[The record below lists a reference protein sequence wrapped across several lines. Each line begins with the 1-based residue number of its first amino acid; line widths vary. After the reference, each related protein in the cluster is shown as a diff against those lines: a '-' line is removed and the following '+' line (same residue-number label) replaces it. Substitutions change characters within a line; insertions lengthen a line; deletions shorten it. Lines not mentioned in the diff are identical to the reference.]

1 MVTQKQ
7 IAQYLK
13 KVPPLPEA
21 LQKTFECLDSGDLAR
36 ASKAASNDPSIIYYL
51 KQVVNSAAF
60 GFKNE
65 VTEPSHMFS
74 ILGIARAKQLLY
86 AYMVHTI
93 APKQWNFF
101 KLSRDDF
108 IQFQASFISRWE
120 KIVKTEGAD
129 ESFLSAAAIMS
140 AGLVIADAIFTD
152 HSEDIALIRQV
163 EDIKLDDLLVKV
175 AKVGFEDIVLFVA
188 KIWGLD
194 KRVVSVINLSFA
206 KKECNSEKIECKLSK
221 YLHLLLFYE
230 LSRPVMLE
238 AGANSFIE
246 FNIQFVND
254 VIKTFQDI
262 VGVE

>member
-7 IAQYLK
+7 IAEYLK

-21 LQKTFECLDSGDLAR
+21 LQKTFEYMDKGDLAG

-51 KQVVNSAAF
+51 KQVVNSASF

-65 VTEPSHMFS
+65 VTDPSHIFS
-74 ILGIARAKQLLY
+74 ILGMARAKQLLY
-86 AYMVHTI
+86 AYMVHTM
-93 APKQWNFF
+93 APKQWSFF

-120 KIVKTEGAD
+120 KIVRAEGVD
-129 ESFLSAAAIMS
+129 EKFLSASAIMS
-140 AGLVIADAIFTD
+140 AGLVVADAIFAD
-152 HSEDIALIRQV
+152 HSDDIALIRQV
-163 EDIKLDDLLVKV
+163 KDIKLDNLLVKV
-175 AKVGFEDIVLFVA
+175 AKVGFEDIVLFIA
-188 KIWGLD
+188 KIWGLE
-194 KRVVSVINLSFA
+194 KSVLNVINLSFA
-206 KKECNSEKIECKLSK
+206 KKDCNIEDLECKLSK

-230 LSRPVMLE
+230 LSRPIMLE

-246 FNIQFVND
+246 FNPQFVNEI
-254 VIKTFQDI
+254 IKKFQDI